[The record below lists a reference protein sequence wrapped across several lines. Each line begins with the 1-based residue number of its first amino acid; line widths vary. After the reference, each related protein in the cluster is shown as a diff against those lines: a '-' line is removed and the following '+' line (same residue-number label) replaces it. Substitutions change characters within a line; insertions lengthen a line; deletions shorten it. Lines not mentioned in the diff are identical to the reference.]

1 MGGISGRWKRY
12 VWLGVLVSGMATGSL
27 VVLVWLSIRGSLPV
41 LDGARRAA
49 LTLGVEIE
57 RDAAGVVTVRSAA
70 EEDLYFGLGYAHA
83 QDRFFSMDLMRRSAA
98 GELSELIGSATVQR
112 DRIRHQ
118 LGVREHVEEVY
129 SRLPASDRKTLEAYC
144 AGVNAGLESLRIRPF
159 PYLLMRAR
167 PRPWAPEDSLL
178 VGMAMYFDLQDPL
191 RDKQIPEQGARMR
204 LSPEVAAFL
213 FENGRAGSRPL
224 TGDPLAIL
232 APPVDG
238 WPGAV
243 LADHRPREAPE
254 EEMTGSNAFAVGP
267 GVTSDGRA
275 ILAVDMHLGL
285 GVPNIWYRARLQLAG
300 RFDAIG
306 ASLPGLPTLIVGT
319 NGKVAWGF
327 TNSYI
332 DTLDLVRLPSQN
344 DAHAIEERTSALH
357 VKGEATQSVKRRSWK
372 GWPVVESNGTDWLV
386 QWTGLHPEFLD
397 LGLLGLLEVKNIK
410 EAMAV
415 AHTAGMPCQNM
426 VVVDASGQIGWTL
439 MGGIPQRSVPA
450 PRLPMEASDPWLWR
464 GRLAPEIT
472 PTWIA
477 PVNDRIWT
485 ANNRI
490 LGSHHADL
498 LGDGGYSQQGRD
510 TVIADALLEAPRWR
524 EADLLAL
531 QYSPQTRVF
540 DRWRQWLRELAD
552 SGTWSPSPLPY
563 PELWT
568 EVLLED
574 GKARVDSRGYLFLRL
589 FRGML
594 ADSVF
599 NTLLGDLDT
608 PWSGLGFAWD
618 EPLYQLVTT
627 PAGKALDPHHSGW
640 KSSLDAAFAATLERI
655 EEQYG
660 PPAGATWGTRN
671 QLRIQ
676 HPLSLAIP
684 ALANWLDMPSEP
696 VAGDGYS
703 PRAQAP
709 AFGAS
714 QRLVVSPS
722 HLDEALFHMPT
733 GQSGHPLSPFYR
745 TGHGDWVEGNPSPLL
760 PGPAAHRLRL
770 VP

>member
-1 MGGISGRWKRY
+1 MGGISVRWRRFLGISGL
-12 VWLGVLVSGMATGSL
+12 VLGVVLGA
-27 VVLVWLSIRGSLPV
+27 VVLLFWLTIRGSLPV
-41 LDGARRAA
+41 LDGERKAA
-49 LTLGVEIE
+49 LALGVEIE
-57 RDAAGVVTVRSAA
+57 RDTAGIVTIRSA
-70 EEDLYFGLGYAHA
+70 EEGDLYFGLGYAHA
-83 QDRFFSMDLMRRSAA
+83 QDRFFSMDLLRRSAS
-98 GELSELIGSATVQR
+98 GQLSELIGPATIER
-112 DRIRHQ
+112 DEIRHQ
-118 LGVREHVEEVY
+118 LGVREHVVEVY
-129 SRLPASDRKTLEAYC
+129 ARLPATDREILKAYC

-159 PYLLMRAR
+159 PYLLLRAK
-167 PRPWAPEDSLL
+167 PRPWTPEDSLL
-178 VGMAMYFDLQDPL
+178 VAMAMYFDLQDPI
-191 RDKQIPEQGARMR
+191 RDKQIPEQRARMR

-213 FENGRAGSRPL
+213 FENGRAGSRPI
-224 TGDPLAIL
+224 TEDPLAIL

-267 GVTSDGRA
+267 GITPDGRA

-332 DTLDLVRLPSQN
+332 DTLDLVRLPSQS
-344 DAHAIEERTSALH
+344 DALAIETRTSSLL
-357 VKGEATQSVKRRSWK
+357 VKGEAPQTVTRRILE
-372 GWPVVESNGTDWLV
+372 GWPVIASDGFDWIV
-386 QWTGLHPEFLD
+386 QWTGLNAEFLNLD
-397 LGLLGLLEVKNIK
+397 LLRLLDAADMEA
-410 EAMAV
+410 AMAV

-426 VVVDASGQIGWTL
+426 VVVDAKGSIGWTL
-439 MGGIPQRSVPA
+439 MGGIPHRSISA
-450 PRLPMEASDPWLWR
+450 PRLPVDASDPWAWR
-464 GRLAPEIT
+464 GRLAPEMT
-472 PTWIA
+472 PTWIRPA
-477 PVNDRIWT
+477 NDRLWT

-490 LGSHHADL
+490 LGRLHAET

-510 TVIADALLEAPRWR
+510 TVIADALLDAPRWT
-524 EADLLAL
+524 ESDLLAL
-531 QYSPQTRVF
+531 QYSAQTRIF
-540 DRWRQWLRELAD
+540 DRWREWLRELAD
-552 SGTWSPSPLPY
+552 SGTWSPSSLPY
-563 PELWT
+563 PALWK

-574 GKARVDSRGYLFLRL
+574 GQARVDSRGYLFLRV
-589 FRGML
+589 FRGVL
-594 ADSVF
+594 ADIVF
-599 NTLLGDLDT
+599 STLLGDLDT
-608 PWSGLGFAWD
+608 PWNRLGFAWD

-627 PAGKALDPHHSGW
+627 PAGKALDPHQSGW
-640 KSSLDAAFAATLERI
+640 KSSLDAAFAATVERL

-660 PPAGATWGTRN
+660 NTAAATWGARN

-684 ALANWLDMPSEP
+684 PLANWLDMPTEP

-714 QRLVVSPS
+714 QRLVVSPN
-722 HLDEALFHMPT
+722 HLNEALFHMPT
-733 GQSGHPLSPFYR
+733 GQSGHVLSPFYR
-745 TGHGDWVEGNPSPLL
+745 AGHRDWVEGNPSPLL

-770 VP
+770 LP